1 MFGRRRDIQIPKVPV
16 SGDKATQSWM
26 TAVGSMLSKY
36 IGGGSNDR
44 LVSAGELI
52 DAGLAGSGTGGFLT
66 SPPRNLT
73 KPPKVTGLT
82 ANGALA
88 SIFVS
93 WHNPSF
99 SNYAYTELWR
109 SNLDDIGQAVLIA
122 STAVESYTDNVGS
135 AATKYYWARAVSDQG
150 VKGEFNSASGTKGTT
165 SLDPDYVMQVL
176 TSSTWKPNT
185 TYYPFQ
191 YVRPTIDNGFQY
203 AAVDGGTS
211 GSTEPT
217 WPTTINATV
226 NDGTIQWITV
236 PVDARIPFVLG
247 TLEDGTPAVF
257 MDVAYIKDAT
267 ITSAK
272 IKDLV
277 ADSITTGKLKANLQV
292 MNKLWY
298 GFEEFANGSSQ
309 TGFWLGVEGGVP
321 KFKLHTGAA
330 NGNKSLVYD
339 GYDLKLTGDGL
350 FDDIFVDSARF
361 ETISTNTISY
371 NQRVVPSDYLS
382 ENGMGL
388 NSNNYH
394 AYLCATEQINK
405 TTYNTGDPYD
415 IYLTPGYLLVSGGTG
430 YISVICQNSLI
441 NPYDKNDKTTF
452 LRFKDKKI
460 SFTSRITGVLLSDA
474 VGNNAF
480 YTYFIL
486 YVSGKG
492 QGLTHFEF
500 NITSYLDTIMGGT
513 PVSIPVTVSGKTL
526 TVNFFKSTSTGT
538 STIAFSFTDSD
549 EALNYTNTGHKVRV
563 WLLAQYKYT
572 YVGGGYLAIY
582 NNVVPK
588 VEVQLNKLEYV
599 PAFVNSSDALI
610 T

>member
-1 MFGRRRDIQIPKVPV
+1 
-16 SGDKATQSWM
+16 
-26 TAVGSMLSKY
+26 
-36 IGGGSNDR
+36 
-44 LVSAGELI
+44 
-52 DAGLAGSGTGGFLT
+52 
-66 SPPRNLT
+66 
-73 KPPKVTGLT
+73 
-82 ANGALA
+82 
-88 SIFVS
+88 
-93 WHNPSF
+93 
-99 SNYAYTELWR
+99 
-109 SNLDDIGQAVLIA
+109 
-122 STAVESYTDNVGS
+122 
-135 AATKYYWARAVSDQG
+135 
-150 VKGEFNSASGTKGTT
+150 
-165 SLDPDYVMQVL
+165 
-176 TSSTWKPNT
+176 
-185 TYYPFQ
+185 
-191 YVRPTIDNGFQY
+191 
-203 AAVDGGTS
+203 
-211 GSTEPT
+211 
-217 WPTTINATV
+217 
-226 NDGTIQWITV
+226 
-236 PVDARIPFVLG
+236 VLG

-257 MDVAYIKDAT
+257 MDVAYIKNAT

-272 IKDLV
+272 ISELI
-277 ADSITTGKLKANLQV
+277 ADKIETGNLIADLQV
-292 MNKLWY
+292 KSKLWY

-321 KFKLHTGAA
+321 KFKIDTGSAH
-330 NGNKSLVYD
+330 GNKSLTYD

-415 IYLTPGYLLVSGGTG
+415 IYLTTGYLLVSGGTG

-572 YVGGGYLAIY
+572 YVGGAYLAVY
-582 NNVVPK
+582 RNVVTK
-588 VEVQLNKLEYV
+588 VETQLNKLEYV
-599 PAFVNSSDALI
+599 PVSNIVSDALLE
-610 T
+610 